1 MKRFL
6 VLVLVMM
13 MVTVAFAAS
22 QNSLQRLIASGR
34 LRVGM
39 DAAGYMP
46 FEGIN
51 SSGNWI
57 GFDVDFARLMAEEL
71 GVKLEIVPTR
81 WSGILASLVSNKFD
95 FIISAMTIT
104 PKRAIMVNFS
114 IPYFTVGQEII
125 YNKDAFSTSPTIAQ
139 LIARKDLRVAVQI
152 GTTGDDAAKS
162 FFKNARVLEFA
173 SMDEAAMQ
181 VALKKA
187 DIAVADSTY
196 VGYAIR
202 KYSQLASIKE
212 RLTNENYGVAMRQGE
227 PDLLNWVN
235 TFITYIKANGTWQK
249 LYNKWFV
256 DYHINQ

>member
-1 MKRFL
+1 MKRYL
-6 VLVLVMM
+6 VLALVLL
-13 MVTVAFAAS
+13 MVVSFAAT
-22 QNSLQRLIASGR
+22 QNSLQRLVASGK

-57 GFDVDFARLMAEEL
+57 GFDVDFAKLMAEEL

-104 PKRAIMVNFS
+104 PRRAIMVNFS
-114 IPYFTVGQEII
+114 IPYFTVGQEIL
-125 YNKDAFSTSPTIAQ
+125 YSKDIFSTPPTISE
-139 LIARKDLRVAVQI
+139 LIAKKDLKVAVQI

-162 FFKNARVLEFA
+162 FFENVKVLEFA

-196 VGYAIR
+196 VDYAIN
-202 KYSQLASIKE
+202 KYSQLASIDQ
-212 RLTNENYGVAMRQGE
+212 RLTNENYGVAMKQGE

-249 LYNKWFV
+249 LYDKWFV
-256 DYHINQ
+256 NYHINQ

>member
-1 MKRFL
+1 MKRYL
-6 VLVLVMM
+6 VLTLILVMA
-13 MVTVAFAAS
+13 VSFAAT
-22 QNSLQRLIASGR
+22 QNSLQRLVASGV

-51 SSGNWI
+51 SNGDWI
-57 GFDVDFARLMAEEL
+57 GFDVDFAKLMAEEL

-114 IPYFTVGQEII
+114 IPYFTVGQEIL
-125 YNKDAFSTSPTIAQ
+125 YNKDVFSTPPTISE
-139 LIARKDLRVAVQI
+139 LLARKDLKVAVQI

-162 FFKNARVLEFA
+162 FFKNAKVLEFA

-196 VGYAIR
+196 VDYAIN
-202 KYSQLASIKE
+202 KYSQLASIDQ

-249 LYNKWFV
+249 LYDKWFV
-256 DYHINQ
+256 NYHINQ

>member
-1 MKRFL
+1 MRKFL
-6 VLVLVMM
+6 VLMLALTIVF
-13 MVTVAFAAS
+13 AFAAN
-22 QNSLQRLIASGR
+22 QNALQKIISSGV

-39 DAAGYMP
+39 DAGGYMP

-51 SSGNWI
+51 SDGNWI
-57 GFDVDFARLMAEEL
+57 GFDVDFAKLMAEEL

-114 IPYFTVGQEII
+114 IPYFTVGQEIL
-125 YNKDAFSTSPTIAQ
+125 YNTNVFSTPPTIAQ
-139 LIARKDLRVAVQI
+139 LLKMKNLRVAVQI

-162 FFKNARVLEFA
+162 HFKNAKVLEF
-173 SMDEAAMQ
+173 STMDEAAMQ

-196 VGYAIR
+196 VGYATS
-202 KYSQLASIKE
+202 KYSQLSAINE
-212 RLTNENYGVAMRQGE
+212 RLTNENYGVAMRQNE
-227 PDLLNWVN
+227 LNLLNWVN
-235 TFITYIKANGTWQK
+235 TFITYIKANGSWQK
-249 LYNKWFV
+249 LYDKWFV
-256 DYHINQ
+256 DFHLNQ

>member
-6 VLVLVMM
+6 VLTLVLVFI
-13 MVTVAFAAS
+13 VAFAAN
-22 QNSLQRLIASGR
+22 QNSLQRLVNSGV

-51 SSGNWI
+51 SDGNWI
-57 GFDVDFARLMAEEL
+57 GFDVDFANLMAKEL
-71 GVKLEIVPTR
+71 GVKLQIVPTR

-125 YNKDAFSTSPTIAQ
+125 YNTNVFSTAPTISQ
-139 LIARKDLRVAVQI
+139 LIAKKGLRVAVQM
-152 GTTGDDAAKS
+152 GTTGADAAKS
-162 FFKNARVLEFA
+162 FFKNANILEFA

-196 VGYAIR
+196 VSYAVR
-202 KYSQLASIKE
+202 KYSQLSSINDT
-212 RLTNENYGVAMRQGE
+212 LTKENYGVAMKQGE

-249 LYNKWFV
+249 LYDKWFV
-256 DYHINQ
+256 NYHINQ

>member
-1 MKRFL
+1 MKKFL
-6 VLVLVMM
+6 VVSLLLVFI
-13 MVTVAFAAS
+13 VAFAAN
-22 QNSLQRLIASGR
+22 QNALQRIVSSGV
-34 LRVGM
+34 LRMGT

-46 FEGIN
+46 FEGMN
-51 SSGNWI
+51 SDGNWI
-57 GFDVDFARLMAEEL
+57 GFDVDFANLMAEEL

-81 WSGILASLVSNKFD
+81 WSGILASLVSGKFD
-95 FIISAMTIT
+95 FIIAAMTIT

-114 IPYFTVGQEII
+114 IPYFTVGQEIL
-125 YNKDAFSTSPTIAQ
+125 YNKDVFSTPPTISQ
-139 LIARKDLRVAVQI
+139 LLSSKSLRVAVQI

-162 FFKNARVLEFA
+162 FFKNAKILEFA

-196 VGYAIR
+196 VSYAVN
-202 KYSQLASIKE
+202 KYSQLAAIND
-212 RLTNENYGVAMRQGE
+212 RLTNENYGVAMKQGQ

-249 LYNKWFV
+249 LYDKWFV
-256 DYHINQ
+256 NYHINQ